1 MNYFIEL
8 YQDLVPKLSLK
19 ELTRQKKSFENDIN
33 LPGFNSTREA
43 TILKIITNRIEEI
56 S

>member
-1 MNYFIEL
+1 MNYIEL
-8 YQDLVPKLSLK
+8 YRKMVPKLSIE

-33 LPGFNSTREA
+33 TPFFYLSKEA
-43 TILKIITNRIEEI
+43 TILRIITKRIEEI

>member
-1 MNYFIEL
+1 MINYIEL
-8 YQDLVPKLSLK
+8 YQKMVPKLSIE

-33 LPGFNSTREA
+33 LPFFSSSREA